1 MNSLIVVIVVAV
13 ICALWVRAN
22 RQQRQRWLIRL
33 DLPGTW
39 RWQDHDGALEL
50 EGALDG
56 GSYRR
61 SEGGRVE
68 QGSWR
73 LDGHE
78 LILEPRDGG
87 SASLDLRLFDTGKI
101 GVDGP
106 GLERRIYVKE
116 RGNVVPLRRP
126 A

>member
-1 MNSLIVVIVVAV
+1 MSSLIVVIVVAALC
-13 ICALWVRAN
+13 ILWVRAN
-22 RQQRQRWLIRL
+22 RLQRQRWLERL

-50 EGALDG
+50 DGALDG
-56 GSYRR
+56 GHYRR
-61 SEGGRVE
+61 SEGSRVE

-73 LDGHE
+73 LEGHD
-78 LILEPRDGG
+78 LILEPRDG
-87 SASLDLRLFDTGKI
+87 SAATLDLRLFDTGKI
-101 GVDGP
+101 GVHGP